1 MIELRPSRPNET
13 RRKRVTPAAAVSVVL
28 HVVLL
33 VAMWY
38 ALELPNPLGAF
49 RPSDQQREERLT
61 YVGVRPTAAS
71 VPTTR
76 RLSPTAR
83 PPATQPPPAAVPVPT
98 PREIPTGIPP
108 VPARPPVN
116 LGPTSGPAV
125 GGQGAAKGVQ
135 PTYVDPR
142 VWVAAPELETAA
154 KTDEQRMDSAV
165 AARIKAHNDSLVAN
179 RYNPNKF
186 ERGDW
191 TVDGP
196 GGKWGID
203 PPGGQ
208 QFIHLGKFKIPA
220 ALLALIPINSA
231 PGAAAREL
239 QQNPALALHRAEIP
253 YQAQRVITHEEF
265 RRAVKQLRERKDRE
279 RKEREEK
286 TVAKKPIAPSQ
297 D

>member
-1 MIELRPSRPNET
+1 MIELRPRRPNET
-13 RRKRVTPAAAVSVVL
+13 RRKRVTPAAAFSIGL
-28 HVVLL
+28 HGVLL
-33 VAMWY
+33 VALWY
-38 ALELPNPLGAF
+38 AFELPNPLAGF
-49 RPSDQQREERLT
+49 RSSDQRREERLT
-61 YVGVRPTAAS
+61 YVGVRPTTPSAA
-71 VPTTR
+71 PR
-76 RLSPTAR
+76 RQAPAAR
-83 PPATQPPPAAVPVPT
+83 PIPTPPPPAAVPIPT
-98 PREIPTGIPP
+98 PTEIPTGIPP
-108 VPARPPVN
+108 VPTRPLVN

-125 GGQGAAKGVQ
+125 GGQGIAKGVQ

-165 AARIKAHNDSLVAN
+165 AALIKTHNDSVIAN

-208 QFIHLGKFKIPA
+208 QFIHLGKFKLPA
-220 ALLALIPINSA
+220 ALLALIPINGAPSA
-231 PGAAAREL
+231 ASLEL
-239 QQNPALALHRAEIP
+239 QRNPALALHRAEIP
-253 YQAQRVITHEEF
+253 YQAERAITHEEF
-265 RRAVKQLRERKDRE
+265 NKAVKKLRERKDRE

>member
-13 RRKRVTPAAAVSVVL
+13 RRKRVTPAAAVSVAL

-33 VAMWY
+33 VVLWY
-38 ALELPNPLGAF
+38 AFELPNPLAAF
-49 RPSDQQREERLT
+49 RSSGERREERLT
-61 YVGVRPTAAS
+61 YVGVRPGATSTSPQRQAPRDRTI
-71 VPTTR
+71 PT
-76 RLSPTAR
+76 P
-83 PPATQPPPAAVPVPT
+83 PPPAAVPLEP
-98 PREIPTGIPP
+98 PREIPEGIPE
-108 VPARPPVN
+108 VPTRPPVN

-125 GGQGAAKGVQ
+125 GGQGIAKGVQ

-142 VWVAAPELETAA
+142 VWVPAPDIETAP

-165 AARIKAHNDSLVAN
+165 AARIKAHNDSMVAN
-179 RYNPNKF
+179 RYVPNKF

-208 QFIHLGKFKIPA
+208 QYIHLGKFKLPA
-220 ALLALIPINSA
+220 ALLALIPINGAPSA
-231 PGAAAREL
+231 ASREL

-253 YQAQRVITHEEF
+253 FQAERAISHQEF
-265 RRAVKQLRERKDRE
+265 NRAVKKLRERKDRE

-297 D
+297 

>member
-1 MIELRPSRPNET
+1 MP
-13 RRKRVTPAAAVSVVL
+13 TPA
-28 HVVLL
+28 
-33 VAMWY
+33 
-38 ALELPNPLGAF
+38 
-49 RPSDQQREERLT
+49 
-61 YVGVRPTAAS
+61 
-71 VPTTR
+71 
-76 RLSPTAR
+76 
-83 PPATQPPPAAVPVPT
+83 PPAAIPLEP
-98 PREIPTGIPP
+98 PREIPRGIPE
-108 VPARPPVN
+108 ARPAVN

-125 GGQGAAKGVQ
+125 GGQGLARGVQ

-142 VWVAAPELETAA
+142 VWVAAPDIETAP

-165 AARIKAHNDSLVAN
+165 AARIKAHNDSMVAN
-179 RYNPNKF
+179 RYVPNKF

-208 QFIHLGKFKIPA
+208 QYIHLGKFKLPA
-220 ALLALIPINSA
+220 ALLALIPINGAPSA
-231 PGAAAREL
+231 ASREL

-253 YQAQRVITHEEF
+253 YQAERAITHQEF
-265 RRAVKQLRERKDRE
+265 NRAVKKLRERKDRE